1 MPRLK
6 GLWRYKGWLMAPI
19 GAYYLYGNTV
29 YLQDRSADMELPYI
43 LREFIEFH
51 WIVFYFLCY
60 FISKFVF

>member
-43 LREFIEFH
+43 CLYFKRIYRIPLNCLLFFML
-51 WIVFYFLCY
+51 FY
-60 FISKFVF
+60 